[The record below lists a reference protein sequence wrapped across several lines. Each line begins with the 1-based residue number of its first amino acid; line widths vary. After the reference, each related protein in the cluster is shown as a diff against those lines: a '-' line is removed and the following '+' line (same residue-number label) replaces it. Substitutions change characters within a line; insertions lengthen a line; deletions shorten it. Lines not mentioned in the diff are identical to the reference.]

1 MGADMQPGWLVKL
14 YPRDWRERYEE
25 EMLALLEQHPATAL
39 TWIDLMLGALDA
51 RLHSPHRAGRMF
63 PMLHRQ
69 RKMTLG
75 VFQAWVAYVLAGL
88 VFYSTL
94 DDNPLTRLA
103 RTTPELQWPVYVVQA
118 GAALSLLA
126 MLAGALPIGFGVLR
140 GSLAARRGD
149 VLFLMLGVPLL
160 CLLILC
166 VYAAAMFS
174 VNAVGLWPGVMMFR
188 IFEGLFVLG
197 AILSTVAVSAAIG
210 RAQPEANLLR
220 FARWPAILTAS
231 AMGLTLLGLVAWAAS
246 ARAVAPQIFYSTAG
260 VAEAIDTAHSWLL
273 SALLMTAATLAA
285 IVMIVHGNVRTT
297 ANPS

>member
-1 MGADMQPGWLVKL
+1 MQTSWLVKL
-14 YPRDWRERYEE
+14 YPRDWRERYER
-25 EMLALLEQHPATAL
+25 EMLALLEQHPATAH

-51 RLHSPHRAGRMF
+51 RLHAPHRAGKMF
-63 PMLHRQ
+63 PMLNRQ
-69 RKMTLG
+69 RKMTLT

-88 VFYSTL
+88 VFYGTL
-94 DDNPLTRLA
+94 DDNPLTQLA

-126 MLAGALPIGFGVLR
+126 MLSGALPIGYGVLR
-140 GSLAARRGD
+140 GSLAARRRD

-160 CLLILC
+160 CLVALF

-174 VNAVGLWPGVMMFR
+174 VHASGLWPGVVMFR
-188 IFEGLFVLG
+188 IFEGLIVLG
-197 AILSTVAVSAAIG
+197 AILSTVAVSAAIV

-231 AMGLTLLGLVAWAAS
+231 AMGLTLLGLVAWAVS
-246 ARAVAPQIFYSTAG
+246 ALAVAPQVFYTTPG

-273 SALLMTAATLAA
+273 SALIMAAATIAA
-285 IVMIVHGNVRTT
+285 IVMIVRGNVRIT